1 MYLALNDSASST
13 VLSRASAAGTTVPAA
28 LFSALVACNQG
39 RHSSQFA
46 TVVPTQIR
54 FDPRD
59 RVVGG
64 RERTERMRGEGGAEH
79 DIPGVDQGQLQ
90 VELDDDDEL
99 ENEDLAG
106 TP

>member
-1 MYLALNDSASST
+1 MQQIQVYRCSVCDNVFST
-13 VLSRASAAGTTVPAA
+13 QRQCQQHCSQPRA
-28 LFSALVACNQG
+28 ACNQG

-79 DIPGVDQGQLQ
+79 DIPEVDQGQLQ
-90 VELDDDDEL
+90 VELDDEDEL

>member
-1 MYLALNDSASST
+1 MQQIQVYRCSVCDDVFRTQRQCQQHCSQP
-13 VLSRASAAGTTVPAA
+13 RA
-28 LFSALVACNQG
+28 ACNQG

-46 TVVPTQIR
+46 RVVPTQIR

-79 DIPGVDQGQLQ
+79 DIPEVDQGQLQ